1 MDQYSVSLPQ
11 MIVGECRNRPLVAAW
26 VLREV
31 IIDRRVVYALI
42 AGLAGLPM
50 QVIERN
56 SL

>member
-11 MIVGECRNRPLVAAW
+11 MIVGGCRNRPLVAAW

-31 IIDRRVVYALI
+31 IIGRRVGYALI